1 MEEGQKGA
9 SSPVSLSARPTRRG
23 DGQRRPNSGGQ
34 SLAGSGDVDDESV
47 GSGPPGPIPPRRRKP
62 GAWRSSPHSST
73 WAGRS
78 QRRRRALL
86 GGGGGGAWERL
97 GLGIPWT
104 ETTGEKGGGR
114 TGGAGGID
122 KVLLTSRGRVERRPL
137 ARHGASAMEHS
148 EGGER
153 GKERIAKRPLELL
166 N

>member
-1 MEEGQKGA
+1 MTN
-9 SSPVSLSARPTRRG
+9 PSAPALLGRFRRG
-23 DGQRRPNSGGQ
+23 GG
-34 SLAGSGDVDDESV
+34 SRGRG
-47 GSGPPGPIPPRRRKP
+47 
-62 GAWRSSPHSST
+62 GARHT
-73 WAGRS
+73 LQLGREGVKR
-78 QRRRRALL
+78 QRRALL
-86 GGGGGGAWERL
+86 GGGDGGLGRRL
-97 GLGIPWT
+97 GLGLPWT

-122 KVLLTSRGRVERRPL
+122 EVLLTSRGRVERRPL